1 MNLKNLQSK
10 KNLERGLELSIKIFQ
25 NIKDNLDKENIDL
38 TSDLEDTNDLQNVLA
53 TLDFVRTVSVVSCLI
68 RDR

>member
-38 TSDLEDTNDLQNVLA
+38 TSDLEDMNDLQNVLA
-53 TLDFVRTVSVVSCLI
+53 TLDFVRTASVISCLI

>member
-25 NIKDNLDKENIDL
+25 NIKNNLDKENIDL
-38 TSDLEDTNDLQNVLA
+38 TSDLEDMNDLQNVLA
-53 TLDFVRTVSVVSCLI
+53 TLDFVRTASVISCLI
-68 RDR
+68 RDN